1 MRSSDVNQ
9 ILRDVG
15 RRVAEERMHRGWTQE
30 QFAEEMGFSLK
41 FTQRIEAGRENL
53 TIKSLA
59 NLAKHLGI
67 EAKTL
72 FQRPRTQKPKPG
84 RPKRRTRVAK
94 TAGK

>member
-1 MRSSDVNQ
+1 
-9 ILRDVG
+9 
-15 RRVAEERMHRGWTQE
+15 VAEARTHRGWTQE
-30 QFAEEMGFSLK
+30 ELAEAMGFSLK

-67 EAKTL
+67 EVKAL
-72 FQRPRTQKPKPG
+72 FQRPRTKKPKPG
-84 RPKRRTRVAK
+84 RPKQRTRVAK